1 MAQLKIVN
9 IETKVEYVIEAK
21 KNGENQMTCPECSH
35 TRKKST
41 EKCFSFNT
49 LKKVGRCSHCSAS
62 FVEKQDVFTIVESQ
76 VYKKPTWKN
85 KTDLTDKVVKW
96 FENERKITQETLKHF
111 KVSEGLEWM
120 PQTQKEMNT
129 IQFNYFRGGEL
140 VNIKYRTG
148 GKDFKLFSG
157 AELIFYNID
166 SVIGAKEIVIC
177 EGEIDCIT
185 IHQCGITSVISVPNG
200 AGASNLTYLDS
211 AINLF
216 GDDTTFIIA
225 VDNDDAG
232 NKLEQELVRRLGSEN
247 CKRVVFKDCKD
258 ANECLVKYGANEVLT
273 CFNSPKEYPL
283 HGIFTAKDINDDIN
297 DFYENGLPQGCGINI
312 NEFDELLKFHLGYIT
327 TITGIPNMGKSEVLD
342 FIITR
347 LNILHGWKFALYSP
361 ENHPLQLH
369 FSKFAEK
376 FIGKRF
382 DKTNFNRM
390 TTDDLE
396 LMKQHFNN
404 NLFFIK
410 PEEDFTLDSIL
421 KSVKALVRKHGVNAF
436 VIDAWNKVEHK
447 WTNNETQYISKELD
461 RLSMFCEKNNVHLF
475 LVAHPTKL
483 QKDKKSGEWEVPTLY
498 SINGSAHFFN
508 KTANGIVVGRD
519 GNGLTEVHIQ
529 KVKFKHWGQQGVLK
543 MAWNRD
549 NGRYYIGTPDNNNW
563 LVSSPTNEPIEYID
577 TAYTQGM
584 INARLGDVQN
594 DF

>member
-9 IETKVEYVIEAK
+9 VSTKVEHIIEVRK
-21 KNGENQMTCPECSH
+21 QGENQMTCPECSA

-49 LKKVGRCSHCSAS
+49 QKKAGRCNHCDAT
-62 FVEKQDVFTIVESQ
+62 FVEKQEVFKVVESQ
-76 VYKKPTWKN
+76 VYTKPAWKN
-85 KTDLTDKVVKW
+85 NTNLSEKVVKW
-96 FENERKITQETLKHF
+96 FEDSRGINQDTLKHF
-111 KVSEGLEWM
+111 NISEGIEWM
-120 PQTQKEMNT
+120 PQTRKEMNT

-140 VNIKYRTG
+140 VNIKYRSG
-148 GKDFKLFSG
+148 SKDFKLHSG
-157 AELIFYNID
+157 AELVFYNID
-166 SVIGAKEIVIC
+166 SVIGAKEVVIC
-177 EGEIDCIT
+177 EGEIDCMT
-185 IHQCGITSVISVPNG
+185 IHQCGVKQVISVPNG

-216 GDDTTFIIA
+216 GDDTTFVIA
-225 VDNDDAG
+225 VDSDDAG

-273 CFNSPKEYPL
+273 SFNHPKEYPL
-283 HGIFTAKDINDDIN
+283 HGIFTAKDIDEDIN
-297 DFYENGLPQGCGINI
+297 DFYENGLPKGCGINI

-347 LNILHGWKFALYSP
+347 LNIFHNWKFALYSP

-382 DKTNFNRM
+382 DKTNFDRM
-390 TTDDLE
+390 TVDELA
-396 LMKQHFNN
+396 LMKQHFNSN
-404 NLFFIK
+404 MFFIK

-461 RLSMFCEKNNVHLF
+461 RLAMFCEKNNVHLF

-549 NGRYYIGTPDNNNW
+549 NGRYYVGTADNTNW
-563 LVSSPTNEPIEYID
+563 LISEPTTKEDISYID
-577 TAYTQGM
+577 TAYT
-584 INARLGDVQN
+584 NAIRNVGLSNID